1 MFNERPLF
9 TKADT
14 RSPLPVAEAWLTRH
28 PRLTI
33 VLLLLATL
41 GPFANKAVHTDDALF
56 VWSAQW
62 IQQHPLDFYG
72 GLVNWWVSDVPM
84 WVANWNP
91 PLVAYLLAG
100 IGTLLGWNEWA
111 LHLAGWLMAG
121 LAAAGIFA
129 LAQRWCQR
137 PLLATAI
144 AIFTPAF
151 LVSAS
156 TLMCDVP
163 MLALWIWA
171 VVLWEKALAE
181 GTDRRL
187 FLAAGWLAGLAV
199 LTKYSALT
207 LLPLLPLLALLRTR
221 RVGWWLVGLAV
232 PAMLVAGYEWLTW
245 HQYGQGLV
253 AAASYHAR
261 SFRPGF
267 PGGFKATILVGLA
280 FAGGSTLPVLLFA
293 PWLWRSRDLL
303 FGGTVLLGGW
313 LALMAGWEK
322 LGLSENAPLLKH
334 PGYLLQ
340 VMVMVAGGIHLVLL
354 AAVSSWRRPDAVS
367 LSLLAWIGSVLFF
380 AIIVNWL
387 INARSFLPLVPA
399 VAILVVRALE
409 TTPGKLAGNFWPL
422 SPLAASVAV
431 AAGLVAADCQ
441 VANLERQTA
450 QKIVTQ
456 YKPAGHQLW
465 FCGHGAF
472 QYYMQQLGGQP
483 VDVTRSLL
491 QPGDVLV
498 MPQLGYGLSSLPF
511 GSVGWLGHVSYKPSV
526 WLNLSGAT
534 TNSAAGFY
542 GANWGPVP
550 FSLGGAPGQTYYVV
564 KVFYRLQMDSQPNNL
579 PRGRVDDVPS
589 IPHIS
594 CTVQDSIM
602 FPGQPVAAGELQQAA
617 QNQADGKVT
626 EAISHYREALKLD
639 ADNVQALTQLAWI
652 LATTGDRSLRDGTEA
667 LQLAGRAVRLSEGRS
682 PMAYGVL
689 AAAYAETGQFPEAIN
704 QCRIAATFAH
714 LTGQTA
720 VAQQNAQLFD
730 YYAAGKTAETASQ

>member
-9 TKADT
+9 TKAGT
-14 RSPLPVAEAWLTRH
+14 RSPLHEAETWFSRH

-33 VLLLLATL
+33 SLLLLAAL
-41 GPFANKAVHTDDALF
+41 GPFVNKAVHTDDALF

-62 IQQHPLDFYG
+62 IQHHPGDFYG
-72 GLVNWWVSDVPM
+72 GMVNWWVSDVPM

-91 PLVAYLLAG
+91 PLLAYLLAA
-100 IGTLLGWNEWA
+100 TATVLGWSEWP
-111 LHLAGWLMAG
+111 LHLAGLCMAV
-121 LAAAGIFA
+121 LAAFGIYS

-144 AIFTPAF
+144 SIFTPAF
-151 LVSAS
+151 FVSAS

-171 VVLWEKALAE
+171 VVLWEKALTE
-181 GTDRRL
+181 GMDRRL
-187 FLAAGWLAGLAV
+187 FLGAGLLAGLAV

-221 RVGWWLVGLAV
+221 KVGWWLAGLAV
-232 PAMLVAGYEWLTW
+232 PVVLVAGYEWLTW
-245 HQYGQGLV
+245 HEYGQGLV

-267 PGGFKATILVGLA
+267 PGGFKATVLVGLA
-280 FAGGSTLPVLLFA
+280 FAGGSTLPVLWFA
-293 PWLWRSRDLL
+293 PWLWRPRDLL
-303 FGGTVLLGGW
+303 AGVAVLLGGW
-313 LALMAGWEK
+313 LALMVGWEK
-322 LGLSENAPLLKH
+322 LGLSENAPMLNH

-340 VMVMVAGGIHLVLL
+340 VMIMVAAGIHLVLL
-354 AAVSSWRRPDAVS
+354 AAVSTWRRPDAVS

-399 VAILVVRALE
+399 VAILVARVLE
-409 TTPGKLAGNFWPL
+409 TAPGKAAGGYWPL
-422 SPLAASVAV
+422 APLTASAVV

-450 QKIVTQ
+450 QKIVKQ
-456 YKPAGHQLW
+456 YLPAGHQLW

-472 QYYMQQLGGQP
+472 QYYMQQLGAQP

-511 GSVGWLGHVSYKPSV
+511 GSVGWLGHLSYKPSV

-564 KVFYRLQMDSQPNNL
+564 KVFCRLQMDSQPNNL
-579 PRGRVDDVPS
+579 PHGRVDDVPS

-594 CTVQDSIM
+594 CTVQDPII
-602 FPGQPVAAGELQQAA
+602 FPGNPAATGELQQAA
-617 QNQADGKVT
+617 QSQADGQVAA
-626 EAISHYREALKLD
+626 AIGHYRQALKLD

-652 LATTGDRSLRDGTEA
+652 LATTSEQSLRNGAEA
-667 LQLAGRAVRLSEGRS
+667 VQLASRAIQLSEGRI

-689 AAAYAETGQFPEAIN
+689 AAAYAETGQFTEAVN

-720 VAQQNAQLFD
+720 VAQQNAKLFNL
-730 YYAAGKTAETASQ
+730 YVAGKPAAGGP